1 VAPEEVFVE
10 LTGRVWAAVA
20 GAAVVV
26 IVLLGWNI
34 AQQREIASLRTDVI
48 ALEKRVLDGKAEQL
62 QALGGLAQAVTQPA
76 LSIPGSGASSSLARP
91 HRAKAKAEGAPR
103 AAKAR
108 TGAARTGATANREPR
123 AKAKAKARGTGG
135 AAGEL

>member
-76 LSIPGSGASSSLARP
+76 VASSSLARP
-91 HRAKAKAEGAPR
+91 HRAKAKADGAPR

-108 TGAARTGATANREPR
+108 TGAARTGATAPREPR
-123 AKAKAKARGTGG
+123 AKAKARAREG
-135 AAGEL
+135 AGE